1 MRVDKWMTSII
12 YLVKPFCRP
21 EDAAV
26 RSSNEQAARNRDR
39 IVLEAARLF
48 RERGFDGVAVADVMR
63 GAGLTHGGFY
73 THFASKQELMAL
85 ACRRAVANMLEDWR
99 DRADAAPGDPLAAIC
114 EAYLSD
120 PHRDDPGGGCLM
132 AALGPDAARQA
143 PPVRRAVTECLG
155 DVLDALAA
163 RAAGAD
169 PAARRVAAI
178 RLFTGLVG
186 AMVVA
191 RAAARISSDRP
202 GSSTA
207 REAVAE
213 GR

>member
-1 MRVDKWMTSII
+1 
-12 YLVKPFCRP
+12 
-21 EDAAV
+21 V

-85 ACRRAVANMLEDWR
+85 ACRRAVVDMLEDWR

-191 RAAARISSDRP
+191 RAVDDPGLSDEILAA
-202 GSSTA
+202 A